1 MTEKGATA
9 GAGNRVILTPD
20 QRLRVFVSST
30 LQELA
35 EERAAARDTI
45 ARLRLSPVMFELG
58 ARPHPPRDLY
68 RSYLEQSHIFVGIYW
83 QSYGWVAPD
92 MAISGLED
100 EYRLS
105 GNRPKLMYV
114 KSPAPDREPRLKEML
129 GRIKAD
135 DTVSYKP
142 FSTAAELGQLIADDL
157 ALLLTER
164 FQASAS
170 EQAGEPNTRAPGVA
184 VRPKLNNL
192 PAQATPLI
200 GRERDVQLVCD
211 LVRRRDVR
219 LVTLLGPGGIG
230 KTRLALAAAEQLLE
244 RFADGACFVAL
255 ESTRDPQLVPSAIA
269 HALGVR
275 ETDASSLRNNLMQF
289 VADRHVLLVL
299 DNFEQVIDAA
309 PIVAELLS
317 AAPQLEMLVTSRVVL
332 RLSGEHE
339 FPVPALELPDL
350 GQLPAV
356 DRVAECT
363 AVRLF
368 VERAQAAKGEF
379 TVTPQNAYAV
389 AEICHRLDG
398 LPLAIELA
406 AARIRLL
413 TPEAMLTR
421 LAGTS
426 SHSSLKLLTGGARD
440 HPSRQQ
446 TLRNTIEWSHSLLD
460 AAEQRLFA
468 ALSVFVGG
476 CTLDA
481 VSAVYGDES
490 EEADLLD
497 LMSSLVDK
505 SLVVRGLPSPIDG
518 EPRFNMLQ
526 VIREYAL
533 ERLEASG
540 QADAA
545 RQRHAAHYT
554 GFARRA
560 DPEIRG
566 AHQMIWLARLTS
578 EHDNLRAVLRWSLDS
593 GDGAGATELIW
604 LLWLFWLINAHLQ
617 EAQQWAEEALA
628 HVDASQPALR
638 ARTWPSSA
646 AWPVGAACMIRR
658 NPTWKKPSPCAGT
671 TAIAASCCR
680 PSASCA

>member
-219 LVTLLGPGGIG
+219 LVRCLGRAASAKHGWRWLRPSSSWS
-230 KTRLALAAAEQLLE
+230 TSPMARALWRSNRPAIRNCA
-244 RFADGACFVAL
+244 
-255 ESTRDPQLVPSAIA
+255 SAIA

-309 PIVAELLS
+309 PIMAELLS

-368 VERAQAAKGEF
+368 VERAQAAKSEF
-379 TVTPQNAYAV
+379 AVTPQNAYAV

-628 HVDASQPALR
+628 HVDALSPRCAR
-638 ARTWPSSA
+638 ATWPSPA
-646 AWPVGAACMIRR
+646 AWPVGAACMTRR